1 VEIAVRARVD
11 FPRLIHRW
19 GAQLPLEPVLRYRHG
34 VRASWLGGDLQW
46 LRCVMRQQ
54 GMLDVPPLRRAV
66 ATFVGD
72 FLRPTAYDYVD
83 RQDLRPLVVATRT
96 FLRRAR
102 QSARG

>member
-1 VEIAVRARVD
+1 VEIAVRAGVD

-34 VRASWLGGDLQW
+34 VRARWLGGDLQW
-46 LRCVMRQQ
+46 LRCVMRQP
-54 GMLDVPPLRRAV
+54 GMPDVPPLRRAV